1 MKAQEHDGPDRTS
14 GTEDWQTLLRQH
26 DPANVGI
33 DPRRA
38 IEIRHAA
45 IEVARQSPPQTSPWP
60 WRLAFA
66 ALAMVLLL
74 AGAGD
79 DGRPPVD
86 ESAAVAT
93 PSGERRQVQFATP
106 GGTRIIW
113 EINPEFRLRE
123 MVP

>member
-1 MKAQEHDGPDRTS
+1 MKVEDDDIKNIAPDAEHWRS
-14 GTEDWQTLLRQH
+14 LLRQH
-26 DPANVGI
+26 DPAEGSI

-45 IEVARQSPPQTSPWP
+45 IELARESKAPASPWP
-60 WRLAFA
+60 WRLAVG
-66 ALAMVLLL
+66 ALAMVLLA

-79 DGRPPVD
+79 DGRTVSEEAPV
-86 ESAAVAT
+86 VAH
-93 PSGERRQVQFATP
+93 PGAERRQVQFATP

-113 EINPEFRLRE
+113 EINPEFTLRE

>member
-1 MKAQEHDGPDRTS
+1 MKVENWRS
-14 GTEDWQTLLRQH
+14 LLREH
-26 DPANVGI
+26 DPADRSI
-33 DPRRA
+33 DPQRA

-45 IEVARQSPPQTSPWP
+45 IEVARQAGPATSPWP

-66 ALAMVLLL
+66 ALAMVLLA

-79 DGRPPVD
+79 DGRPSLTSEPVV
-86 ESAAVAT
+86 VAD
-93 PSGERRQVQFATP
+93 PGGERRQVQFATP

-113 EINPEFRLRE
+113 EINPDFSLRE